1 VEQESLHSL
10 RRGIFVKKKISKGDV
25 ILSKDIYFAFP
36 PKKNQYTANDY
47 SKYSSFKAK
56 TEIKKDEAVSKN
68 NSSISYH
75 RLMLEEITKK
85 VNGIISAAEI
95 KLPSSIQMEISHH
108 YGLEKFNEYG
118 MVIFTLINR
127 AYCKKLL
134 ISLPGQ
140 VHPAQYHK
148 KKEESFLLMYGDLT
162 LTLDNKNIK
171 MKLGEV
177 VTIEKGMVHQ
187 FSSKKGAIVE
197 EISDTH
203 NTDDSF
209 YIDDKINLNDNRKT
223 FINFYKNL

>member
-1 VEQESLHSL
+1 M
-10 RRGIFVKKKISKGDV
+10 
-25 ILSKDIYFAFP
+25 A
-36 PKKNQYTANDY
+36 
-47 SKYSSFKAK
+47 
-56 TEIKKDEAVSKN
+56 
-68 NSSISYH
+68 
-75 RLMLEEITKK
+75 
-85 VNGIISAAEI
+85 
-95 KLPSSIQMEISHH
+95 
-108 YGLEKFNEYG
+108 
-118 MVIFTLINR
+118 
-127 AYCKKLL
+127 
-134 ISLPGQ
+134 
-140 VHPAQYHK
+140 K